1 MQTNTI
7 LSDDKDSNK
16 ANRTSSKRKNV
27 NNFFRESLQ
36 KEPVLNLNEEQM
48 ISVSSS
54 ISKNNEE
61 REVLENRINS
71 MMQVFEMSQW

>member
-1 MQTNTI
+1 M
-7 LSDDKDSNK
+7 SDDKDSNK

-48 ISVSSS
+48 ISVNSS
-54 ISKNNEE
+54 ISKNNKE

-71 MMQVFEMSQW
+71 MMQVYEMSQ